1 LTSTISKSA
10 LEPYRNVTVVGPVI
24 RRLLAAFTPDGEI
37 ERLKEIVDEA
47 YQRASGYRS
56 FVLGDAEQ
64 IYFSIAYSVMQSGLL
79 QASQSDFSDERIQ
92 VFDLPSIDQVKFRLL
107 AVSALLER
115 EWAYARGNWEK
126 ALRGKPAG

>member
-1 LTSTISKSA
+1 M
-10 LEPYRNVTVVGPVI
+10 TVVGPVI